1 MNQTNQV
8 TLPMANVN
16 DSTKAIVVQPYG
28 VGGEAG
34 RKATRLAQ
42 QLLNSQ
48 LKPQK
53 LKRKDELRLQDEREN
68 VRSERT
74 RPLLSRQVRNFGRFI

>member
-1 MNQTNQV
+1 M
-8 TLPMANVN
+8 TLPMANGN
-16 DSTKAIVVQPYG
+16 DLTKTVVIQPYG

-48 LKPQK
+48 LKPPK
-53 LKRKDELRLQDEREN
+53 VKAKR
-68 VRSERT
+68 
-74 RPLLSRQVRNFGRFI
+74 

>member
-1 MNQTNQV
+1 
-8 TLPMANVN
+8 MANMN
-16 DSTKAIVVQPYG
+16 DPSKTIVIQPYG

-34 RKATRLAQ
+34 REATRLAQ

-48 LKPQK
+48 LNPKN
-53 LKRKDELRLQDEREN
+53 LKRKDELRLQDEQEN

-74 RPLLSRQVRNFGRFI
+74 RPLLSRQERNLGRFI